1 MHYKSEKKV
10 QTEILDWIKSIK
22 GYSIKTIVSN
32 RKGIPDIICC
42 FEGRFVAIEVKAENK
57 DFRDVSK
64 LQRLELGKI
73 NDSGGLGFYA
83 NSLDYVKIIFD
94 EYLMEL

>member
-1 MHYKSEKKV
+1 MKSEKKV
-10 QTEILDWIKSIK
+10 QTEILDWIKSIE
-22 GYSIKTIVSN
+22 GYTIKTIVSN

-42 FEGRFVAIEVKAENK
+42 FEGRFIAIEVKAENK

-64 LQRLELGKI
+64 LQRLELGKV
-73 NDSGGLGFYA
+73 NDAGGFGFYA

-94 EYLMEL
+94 AYLMEL